1 MSRMIRGAGIVVSV
15 TLALAVSACGG
26 GGGDNPLESGGGT
39 GSGGGQTVTIGSA
52 DFPESTLLA
61 EIYAQALEAKKVT
74 VERKLRIGT
83 REVYYDQIKAGT
95 IHIFPEYNG
104 NLLLEVDKDSTA
116 TTTDEVNAELKQKL
130 PPELE
135 ILNSAQAEDKDA
147 LTVTAETARKYN
159 LKTIAD
165 LVPHGKDL
173 VAGGGP
179 EFEKRQAGLVGLK
192 EKYGLEF
199 KEYKKLDPGGPITV
213 KNLASGDIQVANL
226 FTTDA
231 AIAKNEFVVLEDPE
245 SVFPA
250 QNVTPLVYK
259 SKVDDTVRTTLNAV
273 SAKLTTA
280 ALLEMNG
287 KMSIDKQDAED
298 VAAEW
303 LKANGLV

>member
-1 MSRMIRGAGIVVSV
+1 MSRTIRGA
-15 TLALAVSACGG
+15 ALAVSAALALTLSACGG
-26 GGGDNPLESGGGT
+26 GGGGENPLEGGGAQ
-39 GSGGGQTVTIGSA
+39 GGGQTVTIGSA

-74 VERKLRIGT
+74 VERKLNIGT
-83 REVYYDQIKAGT
+83 REVYFDQIKAGT
-95 IHIFPEYNG
+95 IHILPEYNG
-104 NLLLEVDKDSTA
+104 NLLLEVDKDATAA
-116 TTTDEVNAELKQKL
+116 TTEDVNAGLKQKL

-135 ILNSAQAEDKDA
+135 VLDSAPAENKDA
-147 LTVTAETARKYN
+147 LCVTAETAAKHG
-159 LKTIAD
+159 LKSIAD
-165 LVPHGKDL
+165 LAPHAKNL

-213 KNLASGDIQVANL
+213 KNLAAGDVQVANL

-231 AIAKNEFVVLEDPE
+231 AIPKNKFVALEDPK

-259 SKVDDTVRTTLNAV
+259 SKVDGTVRTTLNAI
-273 SAKLTTA
+273 SAKLTTQ
-280 ALLEMNG
+280 ALLDMNT

-298 VAAEW
+298 VAGEW
-303 LKANGLV
+303 LKANGLA